1 MPEIIYGVNP
11 IVEILRRRPSDIKRI
26 ILAEG
31 KGHKSTQLLLDL
43 ARREKITIEYKERPV
58 LDQLSHTGH
67 HQGVLAI
74 VLPREATGLDKIIA
88 AWRTSGEKLLAVI
101 LDGIQDPQNLGALVR
116 TACAVGAHG
125 VITLKDRA
133 APVTGAVY
141 KASAGAVEHIPVVSV
156 VNIAHAI
163 DFLKARGAWIAGTS
177 ADSRQNLYELDATV
191 DLALV
196 IGSEG
201 KGIRPL
207 VSKKCDF
214 LVRIPLRGS
223 IPSLNASAAG
233 AIALYEIIRQRYH
246 QK

>member
-1 MPEIIYGVNP
+1 MTEIIYGVNP
-11 IVEILRRRPSDIKRI
+11 VTEILKHRPSDIKKI
-26 ILAEG
+26 LLAEEKGQKSG
-31 KGHKSTQLLLDL
+31 KALLDL
-43 ARREKITIEYKERPV
+43 AQREKVTIEYKERQV
-58 LDQLSHTGH
+58 LDQLSRTSH

-74 VLPREATGLDKIIA
+74 VLPRRESGLDSIIA
-88 AWRTSGEKLLAVI
+88 SWRTSGEKLLALI

-116 TACAVGAHG
+116 SACAAGAHG

-133 APVTGAVY
+133 SPVTGAVY

-156 VNIAHAI
+156 VNIANAI
-163 DFLKARGAWIAGTS
+163 DFLKARGAWVAGTS
-177 ADSRQNLYELDATV
+177 ADSGQSLYELDGTI

-207 VSKKCDF
+207 VAKKCDF
-214 LVRIPLRGS
+214 LVQIPLRGS
-223 IPSLNASAAG
+223 ISSLNASTAG
-233 AIALYEIIRQRYH
+233 AIALYEIIRQRHH

>member
-31 KGHKSTQLLLDL
+31 SGTRAHQLLLDL
-43 ARREKITIEYKERPV
+43 PEGKRSPLNTKSGRSLISSRIRATTRE
-58 LDQLSHTGH
+58 
-67 HQGVLAI
+67 VLAI

-116 TACAVGAHG
+116 TACSAGAHG

-133 APVTGAVY
+133 APVTGTVY

-163 DFLKARGAWIAGTS
+163 DFLKARGHGCGNEARTAGKTFTS
-177 ADSRQNLYELDATV
+177 LTERLIWHWL
-191 DLALV
+191 
-196 IGSEG
+196 
-201 KGIRPL
+201 
-207 VSKKCDF
+207 
-214 LVRIPLRGS
+214 
-223 IPSLNASAAG
+223 
-233 AIALYEIIRQRYH
+233 
-246 QK
+246 